1 MSKPRTDILMLCL
14 TARIYSPPNKLL
26 NDSLRNLY
34 ASFVY
39 LHYSSVDTM
48 TSHEN
53 TSSLVTNAD
62 FETEFELETTSGSTL
77 KIRHEGESK

>member
-1 MSKPRTDILMLCL
+1 
-14 TARIYSPPNKLL
+14 
-26 NDSLRNLY
+26 
-34 ASFVY
+34 
-39 LHYSSVDTM
+39 M